1 MINTVI
7 DRNLNLDLDKIYW
20 MALQQDLQQIIN
32 PDASRILRGILY
44 WDLFQV
50 LNQELDDEI
59 KEILIKYIVILF
71 N

>member
-59 KEILIKYIVILF
+59 KEILI
-71 N
+71 